1 MITTFKRNIYF
12 TIAIFLSFSLASC
25 GWFGGK
31 DYEATI
37 RVTSYGIPHI
47 MAENWGD
54 LGFGYGYQFASDN
67 LCTFAK
73 HVIRVNGQMAKHFG
87 RSNEHLANDA
97 LLGFFGRKSIIR
109 MGLLQVDKRM
119 ASVSEGYA
127 AGYNHYLKNIP
138 VGRHKSC
145 IDAEWL
151 RPIDRFDVFRMS
163 IYITLLASFSD
174 PRVADAV
181 LALGMEETSDHS
193 MLSSK
198 NFALS
203 EAMGS
208 NSYAL
213 GSEVTQTGKAM
224 LLGNPHYPWRG
235 PRRFYQVHMTIP
247 GEMNIM
253 GITILGSS
261 LINVGFTDKL
271 AWTHTVSNANRFTL
285 YELDLS
291 DQDRDVYFFDRKRLR
306 IRSMPVTVEV
316 KEDDGTL
323 TKETI
328 KLNFSRYGLLLDVGV
343 LLDDESLT
351 GWPNKD
357 GKVFAIRD
365 VAMEN
370 TRVGDT
376 LVGMSTAKSFDQF
389 VGAIKDNLGLSFINT
404 IAVNSNGEAFYGDY
418 STIPYLTDEQLLD
431 CQPSETGR
439 ALNRSSV
446 DLLRNPAGIPV
457 LAGNRSECDWIVDP
471 ASPQEGLIPGEKLA
485 SIRTNQYASNS
496 NDSYWLVNLDKPLT
510 GYLKVMGGE
519 DYQVSLRSQLA
530 LLQIK
535 QRIDGSDGIDDK
547 PLFSLK
553 NLQAVTLAARNLAG
567 EWFLEDLLS
576 MCEEYPDDLT
586 KKSSRACQVLAQW
599 DMKTNIDSI
608 GNQVFYLFWQKARK
622 IDNLHVLPF
631 DPQKPLDTPRG
642 LLIDDPGTRSE
653 LIKSLDYAVDVFDDN
668 LLPLDAK
675 WGDLQYEI
683 RNGKKIP
690 LFGGG
695 FDAGNFSAMRAKLT
709 KGEGWSEIL
718 HGNSYIQTVT
728 WDDDGVVAEGIL
740 SYSQSSDPASPH
752 YQDQTELYSEK
763 KWIKLPFKEEE
774 ILSDPNLKIITI
786 KSN

>member
-1 MITTFKRNIYF
+1 MIETFKKNLHF
-12 TIAIFLSFSLASC
+12 TVIFFLSFSLASC
-25 GWFGGK
+25 GWLEGRN
-31 DYEATI
+31 YEATI

-67 LCTFAK
+67 LCVFAK
-73 HVIRVNGQMAKHFG
+73 HVVRVNGQMAKHFG
-87 RSNEHLANDA
+87 RNNEHLANDA
-97 LLGFFGRKSIIR
+97 LLGFFGRESIIR
-109 MGLLQVDKRM
+109 MGLLQVDQRM
-119 ASVSEGYA
+119 ADVSEGYA
-127 AGYNHYLKNIP
+127 AGYNHYLENIP
-138 VGRHKSC
+138 AGRHKSC
-145 IDAEWL
+145 AGAEWL

-174 PRVADAV
+174 PRIANAV
-181 LALGMEETSDHS
+181 LALGMDEQSNSDN
-193 MLSSK
+193 LRAN
-198 NFALS
+198 NFKWS
-203 EAMGS
+203 ESMGS

-235 PRRFYQVHMTIP
+235 SRRFYQVHMTIP
-247 GEMNIM
+247 GEMNVM

-261 LINVGFTDKL
+261 LINVGFTEQL

-291 DQDRDVYFFDRKRLR
+291 DQDRDVYFFDRKRFR
-306 IRSMPVTVEV
+306 IRSIPVAIEV

-328 KLNFSRYGLLLDVGV
+328 KLNFSRYGLLLDAGI
-343 LLDDESLT
+343 LLGDDTLK

-376 LVGMSTAKSFDQF
+376 LVGMLTATSFDNF
-389 VGAIKDNLGLSFINT
+389 LNAIKDNLGLSFINT

-431 CQPSETGR
+431 CQPSETGKV
-439 ALNRSSV
+439 LNRSSV
-446 DLLRNPAGIPV
+446 DILRNPAGIPV
-457 LAGNRSECDWIVDP
+457 LSGNRSECDWIVDP
-471 ASPQEGLIPGEKLA
+471 TSPQEGLIPGEKLA
-485 SIRTNQYASNS
+485 SIRTTQYASNS
-496 NDSYWLVNLDKPLT
+496 NDSYWLANLDQPLT

-535 QRIDGSDGIDDK
+535 QRLDGTDGIDDN

-567 EWFLEDLLS
+567 EWFLGDLLS
-576 MCEEYPDDLT
+576 MCDEYQDELT
-586 KKSSRACQVLAQW
+586 EKATRACRVLSRW

-622 IDNLHVLPF
+622 IDNLHILPF
-631 DPQKPLDTPRG
+631 DPEKPLDTPRG
-642 LLIDDPGTRSE
+642 LNIKDRDTRLQLIQ
-653 LIKSLDYAVDVFDDN
+653 SLDYAVDVFDDN

-728 WDDDGVVAEGIL
+728 WNDDGVVAEGIL

-763 KWIKLPFKEEE
+763 KWVKLPFTEEE
-774 ILSDPNLKIITI
+774 ILSDPNLKIIEI

>member
-1 MITTFKRNIYF
+1 MIATFKKNLHF
-12 TIAIFLSFSLASC
+12 TVIFCLSFSLASC
-25 GWFGGK
+25 GWLEGK
-31 DYEATI
+31 NYEATI

-67 LCTFAK
+67 LCVFAK
-73 HVIRVNGQMAKHFG
+73 HVVRVNGQMAKHFG
-87 RSNEHLANDA
+87 RNNEHLANDA
-97 LLGFFGRKSIIR
+97 LLGFFGRESIIR
-109 MGLLQVDKRM
+109 MGLLQVDQRM
-119 ASVSEGYA
+119 ADVSEGYA
-127 AGYNHYLKNIP
+127 AGYNHYLENIP
-138 VGRHKSC
+138 DGRHKSC
-145 IDAEWL
+145 AGAEWL

-174 PRVADAV
+174 PRIANAV
-181 LALGMEETSDHS
+181 LALGMDEQSNSDN
-193 MLSSK
+193 LRAN
-198 NFALS
+198 NFKWS
-203 EAMGS
+203 ESMGS

-235 PRRFYQVHMTIP
+235 SRRFYQVHMTIP
-247 GEMNIM
+247 GEMNVM

-261 LINVGFTDKL
+261 LINVGFTEQL

-291 DQDRDVYFFDRKRLR
+291 DQDRDVYFFDRKRFR
-306 IRSMPVTVEV
+306 IRSIPVAIEV

-328 KLNFSRYGLLLDVGV
+328 KLNFSRYGLLLDAGI
-343 LLDDESLT
+343 LLGDDTLK

-376 LVGMSTAKSFDQF
+376 LVGMLTATSFDNF
-389 VGAIKDNLGLSFINT
+389 LNAIKDNLGLSFINT

-431 CQPSETGR
+431 CQPSETGK

-446 DLLRNPAGIPV
+446 DILRNPAGIPV
-457 LAGNRSECDWIVDP
+457 LSGNRSECDWIVDP
-471 ASPQEGLIPGEKLA
+471 TSPQEGLIPGEKLA
-485 SIRTNQYASNS
+485 SIRTTQYASNS
-496 NDSYWLVNLDKPLT
+496 NDSYWLANLDQPLT

-535 QRIDGSDGIDDK
+535 QRLNGTDGIDDN

-567 EWFLEDLLS
+567 EWFLGDLLS
-576 MCEEYPDDLT
+576 MCDEYQDELT
-586 KKSSRACQVLAQW
+586 EKATRACRVLSRW

-622 IDNLHVLPF
+622 IDNLHILPF
-631 DPQKPLDTPRG
+631 DPEKPLDTPRG
-642 LLIDDPGTRSE
+642 LNIKDRDTRLQLIQ
-653 LIKSLDYAVDVFDDN
+653 SLDYAVDVFDDN

-728 WDDDGVVAEGIL
+728 WNDDGVVAEGIL

-752 YQDQTELYSEK
+752 YHDQTELYSEK
-763 KWIKLPFKEEE
+763 KWVKLPFKEEE
-774 ILSDPNLKIITI
+774 ILSDPNLKIIEI

>member
-1 MITTFKRNIYF
+1 M
-12 TIAIFLSFSLASC
+12 IAIFKKNLHFTVIFCLSFSLASC
-25 GWFGGK
+25 GWLEGK
-31 DYEATI
+31 NYEATI

-67 LCTFAK
+67 LCVFAK
-73 HVIRVNGQMAKHFG
+73 HVVRVNGQMAKHFG
-87 RSNEHLANDA
+87 RNNEHLANDA
-97 LLGFFGRKSIIR
+97 LLGFFGRESIIR
-109 MGLLQVDKRM
+109 MGLLQVDQRM
-119 ASVSEGYA
+119 ADVSEGYA
-127 AGYNHYLKNIP
+127 AGYNHYLENIP
-138 VGRHKSC
+138 VGRHESC
-145 IDAEWL
+145 ASAEWL

-174 PRVADAV
+174 PRIANAV
-181 LALGMEETSDHS
+181 LALGMDEQSNSDN
-193 MLSSK
+193 LRAN
-198 NFALS
+198 NFKWS
-203 EAMGS
+203 ESMGS

-235 PRRFYQVHMTIP
+235 SRRFYQVHMTIP
-247 GEMNIM
+247 GEMNVM

-261 LINVGFTDKL
+261 LINVGFTEQL

-291 DQDRDVYFFDRKRLR
+291 DQDRDVYFFDRKRFR
-306 IRSMPVTVEV
+306 IRSIPVAIEV

-328 KLNFSRYGLLLDVGV
+328 KLNFSRYGLLLDAGI
-343 LLDDESLT
+343 LLGDDTLK

-376 LVGMSTAKSFDQF
+376 LVGMLTATSFDNF
-389 VGAIKDNLGLSFINT
+389 LNAIKDNLGLSFINT

-431 CQPSETGR
+431 CQPSETGK

-446 DLLRNPAGIPV
+446 DILRNPAGIPV
-457 LAGNRSECDWIVDP
+457 LSGNRSECDWIIDP
-471 ASPQEGLIPGEKLA
+471 TSPQEGLIPGEKLA
-485 SIRTNQYASNS
+485 SIRTTQYASNS
-496 NDSYWLVNLDKPLT
+496 NDSYWLTNLDRPLT

-535 QRIDGSDGIDDK
+535 QRLNGTDGIDDN

-567 EWFLEDLLS
+567 EWFLGDLLS
-576 MCEEYPDDLT
+576 MCDEYQDELT
-586 KKSSRACQVLAQW
+586 EKATRACRVLSRW

-622 IDNLHVLPF
+622 IDNLHILPF
-631 DPQKPLDTPRG
+631 DPEKPLDTPRG
-642 LLIDDPGTRSE
+642 LNIKDRDTRLQLIQ
-653 LIKSLDYAVDVFDDN
+653 SLDYAVDVFDDN

-728 WDDDGVVAEGIL
+728 WNDDGVVAEGIL

-763 KWIKLPFKEEE
+763 KWVKLPFTEEE
-774 ILSDPNLKIITI
+774 ILSDPNLKIIEI

>member
-1 MITTFKRNIYF
+1 MITIFKKYTHL
-12 TIAIFLSFSLASC
+12 TIIFFLSLSLASC
-25 GWFGGK
+25 GWFEDK
-31 DYEATI
+31 NYEATI

-73 HVIRVNGQMAKHFG
+73 HVVRVNGAMAKYFG
-87 RSNEHLANDA
+87 RTNEHLANDA
-97 LLGFFGRKSIIR
+97 LLGFFGRESIIR
-109 MGLLQVDKRM
+109 LGLLQLDERM
-119 ASVSEGYA
+119 ADVSEGYA
-127 AGYNHYLKNIP
+127 AGYNYYLENIP
-138 VGRHKSC
+138 SGRHESC

-174 PRVADAV
+174 PRIANAV
-181 LALGMEETSDHS
+181 LALGMDEQNSNDDLTAN
-193 MLSSK
+193 
-198 NFALS
+198 NFQWS
-203 EAMGS
+203 ESMGS

-213 GSEVTQTGKAM
+213 GSEVTQTGKAI

-247 GEMNIM
+247 GEMNVM

-261 LINVGFTDKL
+261 LINVGFTEKL

-291 DQDRDVYFFDRKRLR
+291 DQDRDVYFFDRKRFR
-306 IRSMPVTVEV
+306 IRSVPVTVEV
-316 KEDDGTL
+316 KEDNGTL

-328 KLNFSRYGLLLDVGV
+328 RLNFSRYGLLLDAGI
-343 LLDDESLT
+343 LLGDSTLE

-376 LVGMSTAKSFDQF
+376 LVGMLTATNFDNF
-389 VGAIKDNLGLSFINT
+389 LDAIRDNLGLSFINT
-404 IAVNSNGEAFYGDY
+404 IAVNSDGEAFYGDY
-418 STIPYLTDEQLLD
+418 STIPYLTDEQLLN
-431 CQPSETGR
+431 CQPSETGQ
-439 ALNRSSV
+439 ALNQSSI
-446 DLLRNPAGIPV
+446 DILRNPIGIPV

-496 NDSYWLVNLDKPLT
+496 NDSYWLANLDNPLT
-510 GYLKVMGGE
+510 GYMKVMGGE

-530 LLQIK
+530 LLQIQ
-535 QRIDGSDGIDDK
+535 QRLNATDGIDDN

-567 EWFLEDLLS
+567 EWFLVDILR
-576 MCEEYPDDLT
+576 MCDEYPDELT
-586 KKSSRACQVLAQW
+586 EKSTRACQTLSRW

-622 IDNLHVLPF
+622 IDNLHTLPF
-631 DPQKPLDTPRG
+631 DPEKPLDTPRG
-642 LLIDDPGTRSE
+642 LNTKDRDIRLQLIQ
-653 LIKSLDYAVDVFDDN
+653 SLDYAVDVFDDN

-695 FDAGNFSAMRAKLT
+695 FDAGNFSAMRARLT

-728 WDDDGVVAEGIL
+728 WNDDGVVAEGIL
-740 SYSQSSDPASPH
+740 SYSQSSDPANPH

-763 KWIKLPFKEEE
+763 KWVKLPFTEEE
-774 ILSDPNLKIITI
+774 ILSDPNLKIIEI
-786 KSN
+786 KSD

>member
-1 MITTFKRNIYF
+1 MIATFKKNLHF
-12 TIAIFLSFSLASC
+12 TVIFCLSFSLASC
-25 GWFGGK
+25 GWLEGK
-31 DYEATI
+31 NYEATI

-67 LCTFAK
+67 LCVFAK
-73 HVIRVNGQMAKHFG
+73 HVVRVNGQMAKHFG
-87 RSNEHLANDA
+87 RNNEHLANDA
-97 LLGFFGRKSIIR
+97 LLGFFGRESIIR
-109 MGLLQVDKRM
+109 MGLLQVDQRM
-119 ASVSEGYA
+119 ADVSEGYA
-127 AGYNHYLKNIP
+127 AGYNHYLENIP
-138 VGRHKSC
+138 VGRHESC
-145 IDAEWL
+145 ASAEWL

-174 PRVADAV
+174 PRIANAV
-181 LALGMEETSDHS
+181 LALGMDEQSNSDN
-193 MLSSK
+193 LRAN
-198 NFALS
+198 NFKWS
-203 EAMGS
+203 ESMGS

-224 LLGNPHYPWRG
+224 LLGNPHYPWKG
-235 PRRFYQVHMTIP
+235 SRRFYQVHMTIP
-247 GEMNIM
+247 GEMNVM

-261 LINVGFTDKL
+261 LINVGFTEQL

-291 DQDRDVYFFDRKRLR
+291 DQDRDVYFFDRKRFR
-306 IRSMPVTVEV
+306 IRSIPVAIEV

-328 KLNFSRYGLLLDVGV
+328 KLNFSRYGLLLDAGI
-343 LLDDESLT
+343 LLGDDTLK

-376 LVGMSTAKSFDQF
+376 LVGMLTATSFDNF
-389 VGAIKDNLGLSFINT
+389 LNAIKDNLGLSFINT

-431 CQPSETGR
+431 CQPSETGK
-439 ALNRSSV
+439 ALNLSSV
-446 DLLRNPAGIPV
+446 DILRNPAGIPV
-457 LAGNRSECDWIVDP
+457 LSGNRSECDWIVDP
-471 ASPQEGLIPGEKLA
+471 TSPQEGLIPGEKLA
-485 SIRTNQYASNS
+485 SIRTTQYASNS
-496 NDSYWLVNLDKPLT
+496 NDSYWLTNLDRPLT

-535 QRIDGSDGIDDK
+535 QRLDGTDGIDDN

-567 EWFLEDLLS
+567 EWFLGDLLS
-576 MCEEYPDDLT
+576 MCDKYQDELT
-586 KKSSRACQVLAQW
+586 EKATRACRVLSRW

-622 IDNLHVLPF
+622 IDNLHILPF
-631 DPQKPLDTPRG
+631 DPEKPLDTPRG
-642 LLIDDPGTRSE
+642 LNIKDRDTRLQLIQ
-653 LIKSLDYAVDVFDDN
+653 SLDYAVDVFDDN

-728 WDDDGVVAEGIL
+728 WNDDGVVAEGIL

-763 KWIKLPFKEEE
+763 KWVKLPFTEEE
-774 ILSDPNLKIITI
+774 ILSDPNLKIIEI

>member
-1 MITTFKRNIYF
+1 MKNAYKS
-12 TIAIFLSFSLASC
+12 FLLFLLVSLSSVLVSC
-25 GWFGGK
+25 GWNGDK

-47 MAENWGD
+47 LADNWGD

-67 LCTFAK
+67 LCVFAK
-73 HVIRVNGQMAKHFG
+73 HVVRVNGEMAKHFG
-87 RSNEHLANDA
+87 RTNEHLANDA
-97 LLGFFGRKSIIR
+97 LLGFFGRQSIIR
-109 MGLLQVDKRM
+109 LGLLQLDQRM
-119 ASVSEGYA
+119 ADVSEGYA
-127 AGYNHYLKNIP
+127 AGYNHYLENIP
-138 VGRHKSC
+138 AGRHESC
-145 IDAEWL
+145 VDAEWL

-174 PRVADAV
+174 PRVANAV
-181 LALGMEETSDHS
+181 LALGMDAQNSNDDLKAS
-193 MLSSK
+193 NLQW
-198 NFALS
+198 S
-203 EAMGS
+203 ESMGS

-247 GEMNIM
+247 GEMDVM

-261 LINVGFTDKL
+261 LINVGFTEKL

-291 DQDRDVYFFDRKRLR
+291 DQDRDVYFFDRKRFR
-306 IRSMPVTVEV
+306 IRSIPVTVEV
-316 KEDDGTL
+316 KEDNGTL

-328 KLNFSRYGLLLDVGV
+328 RLNFSRYGLLLDAGI
-343 LLDDESLT
+343 LLGDATLE

-357 GKVFAIRD
+357 GRVFAIRD

-376 LVGMSTAKSFDQF
+376 LVGMLTATSFDNF
-389 VGAIKDNLGLSFINT
+389 LDAIKDNLGLSFINT

-418 STIPYLTDEQLLD
+418 STIPYLTDEQLMN
-431 CQPSETGR
+431 CQPSETGQ
-439 ALNRSSV
+439 ALNQSSV
-446 DLLRNPAGIPV
+446 DILRNPIGIPV

-471 ASPQEGLIPGEKLA
+471 DSPQEGLIPGEKLA

-496 NDSYWLVNLDKPLT
+496 NDSYWLANLDNPLT
-510 GYLKVMGGE
+510 GYMKVMGGE

-530 LLQIK
+530 LLQIQ
-535 QRIDGSDGIDDK
+535 QRLNATDGIDDN

-553 NLQAVTLAARNLAG
+553 NLQAITLAARNLAG
-567 EWFLEDLLS
+567 EWFLGDILR
-576 MCEEYPDDLT
+576 MCKEYPDELT
-586 KKSSRACQVLAQW
+586 EKSTRACQVLSQW

-622 IDNLHVLPF
+622 IDNLHTLPF
-631 DPQKPLDTPRG
+631 DPEKPLNTPRG
-642 LLIDDPGTRSE
+642 LNTKDRDIRLQLMR
-653 LIKSLDYAVDVFDDN
+653 SLDYAVDVFDDN

-728 WDDDGVVAEGIL
+728 WNDDGVVAEGIL

-763 KWIKLPFKEEE
+763 KWVKLPFTEEE
-774 ILSDPNLKIITI
+774 ILSDPNLKIIKI

>member
-1 MITTFKRNIYF
+1 MIATFKKNLHI
-12 TIAIFLSFSLASC
+12 TIIFFLSFSLASC
-25 GWFGGK
+25 GWFESK
-31 DYEATI
+31 NYEATI

-67 LCTFAK
+67 LCIFAK
-73 HVIRVNGQMAKHFG
+73 HVVRVNGQMAKHFG
-87 RSNEHLANDA
+87 RTNEHLSNDA
-97 LLGFFGRKSIIR
+97 LLGFFGRESIIR
-109 MGLLQVDKRM
+109 MGLLQLDQRM
-119 ASVSEGYA
+119 ADVSEGYA
-127 AGYNHYLKNIP
+127 AGYNHYLENIP
-138 VGRHKSC
+138 EGRHESC
-145 IDAEWL
+145 VDAEWL

-163 IYITLLASFSD
+163 MYITLLASFSD
-174 PRVADAV
+174 PRVANAV
-181 LALGMEETSDHS
+181 LELGMDEQSSSDNLRAS
-193 MLSSK
+193 
-198 NFALS
+198 NFEWS
-203 EAMGS
+203 ESMGS

-235 PRRFYQVHMTIP
+235 QRRFYQVHMTIP
-247 GEMNIM
+247 GEMNVM

-261 LINVGFTDKL
+261 LINVGFTEQL

-291 DQDRDVYFFDRKRLR
+291 DQDRDVYFFDRKRFR
-306 IRSMPVTVEV
+306 IRSIPVAVDV
-316 KEDDGTL
+316 KEEDGTL

-328 KLNFSRYGLLLDVGV
+328 KLNFSRYGLLLDAGI
-343 LLDDESLT
+343 LLDDDTLK

-357 GKVFAIRD
+357 GKVFSIRD

-376 LVGMSTAKSFDQF
+376 LVGMLTATSFDNF
-389 VGAIKDNLGLSFINT
+389 LDAIKDNLGLSFINT

-431 CQPSETGR
+431 CQPSETGQ
-439 ALNRSSV
+439 ALNQSSI
-446 DLLRNPAGIPV
+446 DILRNPIGIPV
-457 LAGNRSECDWIVDP
+457 LAGNRSACDWIVDP
-471 ASPQEGLIPGEKLA
+471 AAPQEGLIPGEKLA

-530 LLQIK
+530 LLQVQ
-535 QRIDGSDGIDDK
+535 QRLNATDGIDDN

-567 EWFLEDLLS
+567 EWFLGDLLS
-576 MCEEYPDDLT
+576 MCEEYPDDLS
-586 KKSSRACQVLAQW
+586 KKASRACQVLAQW

-642 LLIDDPGTRSE
+642 LNIKDPNIRLE
-653 LIKSLDYAVDVFDDN
+653 LIQSLDYAVEVFDDN
-668 LLPLDAK
+668 LLPLNAK

-695 FDAGNFSAMRAKLT
+695 FDAGNFSAMRARLT

-728 WDDDGVVAEGIL
+728 WNDDGVVAEGIL

-763 KWIKLPFKEEE
+763 KWVKLPFTEEE
-774 ILSDPNLKIITI
+774 ILSDPNLKIIEI
-786 KSN
+786 KSD

>member
-1 MITTFKRNIYF
+1 M
-12 TIAIFLSFSLASC
+12 IAIFKKYTHLTIIFFLSLSLASC
-25 GWFGGK
+25 GWFEDK
-31 DYEATI
+31 NYEATI

-73 HVIRVNGQMAKHFG
+73 HVVRVNGGMAKYFG
-87 RSNEHLANDA
+87 RTNEHLANDA
-97 LLGFFGRKSIIR
+97 LLGFFGRESIIR
-109 MGLLQVDKRM
+109 LGLLQLDERM
-119 ASVSEGYA
+119 ADVSEGYA
-127 AGYNHYLKNIP
+127 AGYNYYLENIP
-138 VGRHKSC
+138 SGRHESC

-174 PRVADAV
+174 PRIANAV
-181 LALGMEETSDHS
+181 LALGMDEQNSNDDLTAN
-193 MLSSK
+193 
-198 NFALS
+198 NFQWS
-203 EAMGS
+203 ESMGS

-213 GSEVTQTGKAM
+213 GSEVTQTGQAM

-247 GEMNIM
+247 GEMDVM

-261 LINVGFTDKL
+261 LINVGFTEKL

-291 DQDRDVYFFDRKRLR
+291 DQDRDVYFFDRKRFR
-306 IRSMPVTVEV
+306 IRSTPVTVEV
-316 KEDDGTL
+316 KEDNGTL

-328 KLNFSRYGLLLDVGV
+328 RLNFSRYGLLLDAGI
-343 LLDDESLT
+343 LLGDSTLE

-376 LVGMSTAKSFDQF
+376 LVGMLTATSFDNF
-389 VGAIKDNLGLSFINT
+389 LDAIKDNLGLSFINT
-404 IAVNSNGEAFYGDY
+404 IAVNSDGEAFYGDY
-418 STIPYLTDEQLLD
+418 STIPYLTDEQLVN
-431 CQPSETGR
+431 CRPSKTGQ
-439 ALNRSSV
+439 ALNQSSI
-446 DLLRNPAGIPV
+446 DILRNPIGIPV

-471 ASPQEGLIPGEKLA
+471 AAPQEGLIPGEKLA
-485 SIRTNQYASNS
+485 SIMTKQYASNS
-496 NDSYWLVNLDKPLT
+496 NDSYWLANLDNPLT
-510 GYLKVMGGE
+510 GYMKVMGGE
-519 DYQVSLRSQLA
+519 DYRVSLRSQLA
-530 LLQIK
+530 LLQIQ
-535 QRIDGSDGIDDK
+535 QRLNATDGIDEN

-553 NLQAVTLAARNLAG
+553 NLQSVTLAARNLAG
-567 EWFLEDLLS
+567 EWFLGDLLS
-576 MCEEYPDDLT
+576 MCEKYRDELT
-586 KKSSRACQVLAQW
+586 EKSARACQVLTQW

-622 IDNLHVLPF
+622 IDGLYVFPF
-631 DPQKPLDTPRG
+631 DPGKPLDTPRG
-642 LLIDDPGTRSE
+642 LNIKDSNVRNE
-653 LIKSLDYAVDVFDDN
+653 LIQSLNYAVDVFDDN

-728 WDDDGVVAEGIL
+728 WNDDGVVAEGIL

-763 KWIKLPFKEEE
+763 KWVKLPFKEEE
-774 ILSDPNLKIITI
+774 ILSDPNLKIIKI

>member
-1 MITTFKRNIYF
+1 MIATFKKNLHF
-12 TIAIFLSFSLASC
+12 TVIFCLSFSLASC
-25 GWFGGK
+25 GWLEGK
-31 DYEATI
+31 NYEATI

-67 LCTFAK
+67 LCVFAK
-73 HVIRVNGQMAKHFG
+73 HVVRVNGQMAKHFG
-87 RSNEHLANDA
+87 RNNEHLANDA
-97 LLGFFGRKSIIR
+97 LLGFFGRESIIR
-109 MGLLQVDKRM
+109 MGLLQVDQRM
-119 ASVSEGYA
+119 ADVSEGYA
-127 AGYNHYLKNIP
+127 AGYNHYLENIP
-138 VGRHKSC
+138 AGRHESC
-145 IDAEWL
+145 ADAKWL

-174 PRVADAV
+174 PRIANAV
-181 LALGMEETSDHS
+181 LALGMDEQSNSDN
-193 MLSSK
+193 LRAN
-198 NFALS
+198 NFKWS
-203 EAMGS
+203 ESMGS

-235 PRRFYQVHMTIP
+235 SRRFYQVHMTIP
-247 GEMNIM
+247 GEMNVM

-261 LINVGFTDKL
+261 LINVGFTEQL

-291 DQDRDVYFFDRKRLR
+291 DQDRDVYFFDRKRFR
-306 IRSMPVTVEV
+306 IRSIPVAIEV

-328 KLNFSRYGLLLDVGV
+328 KLNFSRYGLLLDAGI
-343 LLDDESLT
+343 LLGDDTLK

-376 LVGMSTAKSFDQF
+376 LVGMLTATSFDNF
-389 VGAIKDNLGLSFINT
+389 LNAIKDNLGLSFINT

-431 CQPSETGR
+431 CQPSETGK
-439 ALNRSSV
+439 ALNLSSV
-446 DLLRNPAGIPV
+446 DILRNPAGIPV
-457 LAGNRSECDWIVDP
+457 LSGNRSECDWIVDP
-471 ASPQEGLIPGEKLA
+471 TSPQEGLIPGEKLA
-485 SIRTNQYASNS
+485 SIRTTQYASNS
-496 NDSYWLVNLDKPLT
+496 NDSYWLTNLDRPLT

-535 QRIDGSDGIDDK
+535 QRLNGTDGIDDN
-547 PLFSLK
+547 PLFSVK

-567 EWFLEDLLS
+567 EWFLGDLLS
-576 MCEEYPDDLT
+576 MCDEYQDELT
-586 KKSSRACQVLAQW
+586 EKATRACRVLSRW

-622 IDNLHVLPF
+622 IDNLHILPF
-631 DPQKPLDTPRG
+631 DPEKPLDTPRG
-642 LLIDDPGTRSE
+642 LNIKDRDTRLQLIQ
-653 LIKSLDYAVDVFDDN
+653 SLDYAVDVFDDN

-728 WDDDGVVAEGIL
+728 WNDDGVVAEGIL

-763 KWIKLPFKEEE
+763 KWVKLPFTEEE
-774 ILSDPNLKIITI
+774 ILSDPNLKIIEI

>member
-1 MITTFKRNIYF
+1 MIATFKKNLHF
-12 TIAIFLSFSLASC
+12 TVIFFLSFSLVSC
-25 GWFGGK
+25 GWFEGK
-31 DYEATI
+31 KYEATI

-67 LCTFAK
+67 LCVFAK
-73 HVIRVNGQMAKHFG
+73 HVVRVNGQMAKYFG
-87 RSNEHLANDA
+87 RNNEHLANDA
-97 LLGFFGRKSIIR
+97 LLGFFGRESIIR
-109 MGLLQVDKRM
+109 MGLLQVDQRM
-119 ASVSEGYA
+119 ADVSEGYA
-127 AGYNHYLKNIP
+127 AGYNHYLENIP
-138 VGRHKSC
+138 DGRHKSC
-145 IDAEWL
+145 AGAEWL

-174 PRVADAV
+174 PRIANAV
-181 LALGMEETSDHS
+181 LALGMDEQSNSDN
-193 MLSSK
+193 LRAN
-198 NFALS
+198 NFKWS
-203 EAMGS
+203 ESMGS

-235 PRRFYQVHMTIP
+235 SRRFYQVHMTIP
-247 GEMNIM
+247 GEMNVM

-261 LINVGFTDKL
+261 LINVGFTEQL

-291 DQDRDVYFFDRKRLR
+291 DQDRDVYFFDRKRFR
-306 IRSMPVTVEV
+306 IRSIPVAIEV

-328 KLNFSRYGLLLDVGV
+328 KLNFSRYGLLLDAGI
-343 LLDDESLT
+343 LLGDDTLK

-376 LVGMSTAKSFDQF
+376 LVGMLTATSFDNF
-389 VGAIKDNLGLSFINT
+389 LNAIKDNLGLSFINT

-431 CQPSETGR
+431 CQPSETGK

-446 DLLRNPAGIPV
+446 DILRNPAGIPV
-457 LAGNRSECDWIVDP
+457 LSGNRSECDWIVDP
-471 ASPQEGLIPGEKLA
+471 TSPQEGLIPGEKLA
-485 SIRTNQYASNS
+485 SIRTTQYASNS
-496 NDSYWLVNLDKPLT
+496 NDSYWLANLDQPLT

-535 QRIDGSDGIDDK
+535 QRLNGTDGIDDN

-567 EWFLEDLLS
+567 EWFLGDLLS
-576 MCEEYPDDLT
+576 MCDKYQDELT
-586 KKSSRACQVLAQW
+586 EKATRACRVLSRW

-622 IDNLHVLPF
+622 IDNLHILPF
-631 DPQKPLDTPRG
+631 DPEKPLDTPRG
-642 LLIDDPGTRSE
+642 LNIKDRDTRLQLIQ
-653 LIKSLDYAVDVFDDN
+653 SLDYAVDVFDDN

-728 WDDDGVVAEGIL
+728 WNDDGVVAEGIL

-752 YQDQTELYSEK
+752 FQDQTELYSKK
-763 KWIKLPFKEEE
+763 KWVKLPFTEEE
-774 ILSDPNLKIITI
+774 ILSDPNLKIIEI